1 MTDNMKKIIRL
12 SLALL
17 ALGFVSCEKE
27 LPSQV
32 EQPYD
37 TEISAISIVN
47 AGADGAT
54 VMEGRIDE
62 YNKMIDF
69 KRIVPETDFS
79 QLKR

>member
-17 ALGFVSCEKE
+17 VLGFVSCEKE

-54 VMEGRIDE
+54 VVEGRIDE

-69 KRIVPETDFS
+69 KRIVRRRTFPS
-79 QLKR
+79 

>member
-1 MTDNMKKIIRL
+1 MKKIIRL

-17 ALGFVSCEKE
+17 VLGFVSCEKE

-54 VMEGRIDE
+54 
-62 YNKMIDF
+62 
-69 KRIVPETDFS
+69 
-79 QLKR
+79 

>member
-1 MTDNMKKIIRL
+1 MKKIIRL

-54 VMEGRIDE
+54 VIEGLAIKGSNAAASADA
-62 YNKMIDF
+62 
-69 KRIVPETDFS
+69 VAAW
-79 QLKR
+79 LA